1 MEIKLLS
8 GNYKNDENFYQAFLN
23 DTLWQSEYLSNESK
37 LIPRKLSDF
46 PIYLNRFDSTSYEN
60 DYLEMLHAMT
70 AYVLDI
76 DRDITMD
83 ECFWHSWLCLYQRE
97 YLLEKYPKIKE
108 KYSNFKNIVIKKF
121 DWENYI
127 YKGLLIAQYVQDN
140 VAPQARERYYRLI
153 LNNFDM
159 FNYIIKYEIFRNG
172 QFLINIMDVIDE
184 TGLSAVL
191 KAKIKNRPDLGKDE
205 RYGRRVLFEMNKA
218 YPVVMSPMLDKES
231 LKGYFLEYLSYYYDG
246 SGDVENVAE
255 EEEVYD

>member
-37 LIPRKLSDF
+37 LIPRKLPDF

-108 KYSNFKNIVIKKF
+108 KYSNFK
-121 DWENYI
+121 
-127 YKGLLIAQYVQDN
+127 
-140 VAPQARERYYRLI
+140 
-153 LNNFDM
+153 
-159 FNYIIKYEIFRNG
+159 
-172 QFLINIMDVIDE
+172 
-184 TGLSAVL
+184 T
-191 KAKIKNRPDLGKDE
+191 
-205 RYGRRVLFEMNKA
+205 
-218 YPVVMSPMLDKES
+218 S
-231 LKGYFLEYLSYYYDG
+231 L
-246 SGDVENVAE
+246 
-255 EEEVYD
+255 